1 MGKEKK
7 PLAPGDQMRKAMKK
21 KEAAKNKK
29 QRDERKE
36 KSYQQDPA
44 SLTHEIDRLKRQAQ
58 HTEAGGSSKKAE
70 KKIEALEEVRAEAER
85 RRAAAAAELGP
96 PGRARWPT
104 PARRRRAT

>member
-1 MGKEKK
+1 
-7 PLAPGDQMRKAMKK
+7 MRKAMKK

-70 KKIEALEEVRAEAER
+70 KKIEALEEVRAEAEG
-85 RRAAAAAELGP
+85 AGGG
-96 PGRARWPT
+96 GRAR
-104 PARRRRAT
+104 PAGRRALADASVFTRAT